1 MCERHEVRAVLGL
14 FNACCLLSFRNGVS
28 RTFGR
33 NAANWFTVFQA
44 GQFHIMYY
52 ASRTLP
58 NFFAFGLSGLV
69 IGLIYQEMLS
79 SNSYPGPAGSSPRP
93 SESPYC

>member
-1 MCERHEVRAVLGL
+1 MLMLRHEVRAVLGL
-14 FNACCLLSFRNGVS
+14 FNAFCLLSFRNGVS

-44 GQFHIMYY
+44 GQFHMMYY

-58 NFFAFGLSGLV
+58 NFFAFGFSRSV
-69 IGLIYQEMLS
+69 IRFLEEKTLRRDS
-79 SNSYPGPAGSSPRP
+79 DSGPAWSPP
-93 SESPYC
+93 

>member
-1 MCERHEVRAVLGL
+1 MLMSESHEVRAVLGL
-14 FNACCLLSFRNGVS
+14 FNAFCLLSFRNGVA

-33 NAANWFTVFQA
+33 NAANWFTIFQA

-58 NFFAFGLSGLV
+58 NFFAFGLSTFV
-69 IGLIYQEMLS
+69 IGLLNQEML
-79 SNSYPGPAGSSPRP
+79 R
-93 SESPYC
+93 

>member
-1 MCERHEVRAVLGL
+1 MRHEVRAVLGL
-14 FNACCLLSFRNGVS
+14 SNAFCLLSFRNGVS

-44 GQFHIMYY
+44 GQFHMMYY

-58 NFFAFGLSGLV
+58 NFFAFGLSGFV
-69 IGLIYQEMLS
+69 IGLINEKMLRR
-79 SNSYPGPAGSSPRP
+79 NSYLSPA
-93 SESPYC
+93 